1 MRRTPSFGSVAFR
14 PTAGHYQPG
23 GRRERLPWRW
33 CGCVPGELG
42 RHGPDVS
49 LLTRVVPSRSEAVRH
64 LVPRRLPRTGRR
76 EWAACRE
83 GARFAAP
90 DSQDVA
96 SGSHSVCRGPGDP
109 TLLRPTPVIQL
120 GGPPEPSVQPCHT
133 SLRSSC
139 PVVCPARPDG
149 APPPA
154 GRPGTRLASCSTTGR
169 TVNGSRSTWR
179 GISLPAARRPG
190 NRCSRPSGRYRPGR
204 PRGSRAGPAGV
215 EPQAY
220 QPYAESGHSPRTCR
234 NRLYGWQPHGRL
246 PV

>member
-149 APPPA
+149 AASACP
-154 GRPGTRLASCSTTGR
+154 RPR
-169 TVNGSRSTWR
+169 RS
-179 GISLPAARRPG
+179 G
-190 NRCSRPSGRYRPGR
+190 NRCGRPSGRYRPGR

-215 EPQAY
+215 EP
-220 QPYAESGHSPRTCR
+220 
-234 NRLYGWQPHGRL
+234 
-246 PV
+246 